1 MLTVT
6 KHFGFE
12 ACHHLPFYEGACHNV
27 HGHSYKLDVTV
38 GGQIIKDG
46 PKQGMIID
54 FKDLKKIVKENVV
67 DKLDHSDL
75 NEFYANPTA
84 ELMVTDIA
92 YSIMQKLPKEVY
104 LVSVK
109 LWETEDSYAEYIPSY
124 DSLRDNLLQP
134 VLQPVLQPAT

>member
-12 ACHHLPFYEGACHNV
+12 ACHHLPYYEGACHNI

-38 GGQIIKDG
+38 GGNIIKDTNN
-46 PKQGMIID
+46 PKCGMIVD
-54 FKDLKKIVKENVV
+54 FKDLKKIVKESVV
-67 DKLDHSDL
+67 DRYDHSNL
-75 NEFYANPTA
+75 NDFFENPTA
-84 ELMVTDIA
+84 EIMVVDIA

-109 LWETEDSYAEYIPSY
+109 LWETEDSYAEYLPSY
-124 DSLRDNLLQP
+124 DYIQP
-134 VLQPVLQPAT
+134 GSILKSAT

>member
-12 ACHHLPFYEGACHNV
+12 ACHHLPYYEGACHNV

-38 GGQIIKDG
+38 GGQVIKDG

-124 DSLRDNLLQP
+124 DSLRDNLF
-134 VLQPVLQPAT
+134 QPVLQPAT

>member
-12 ACHHLPFYEGACHNV
+12 ACHHLPYYEGACHNV

-38 GGQIIKDG
+38 GGQVIKDG

-75 NEFYANPTA
+75 NNIYANPTA

-124 DSLRDNLLQP
+124 YDLGNF
-134 VLQPVLQPAT
+134 LQPAT

>member
-12 ACHHLPFYEGACHNV
+12 ACHHLPYYEGACHNI

-38 GGQIIKDG
+38 GGNIIKDTNN
-46 PKQGMIID
+46 PKCGMIVD
-54 FKDLKKIVKENVV
+54 FKDLKKIVKESVV
-67 DKLDHSDL
+67 DRYDHSNL
-75 NEFYANPTA
+75 NDFFENPTA
-84 ELMVTDIA
+84 EIMVVDIA

-109 LWETEDSYAEYIPSY
+109 LWETEDSYAEYTPSY
-124 DSLRDNLLQP
+124 DYIQP
-134 VLQPVLQPAT
+134 GSILKPAT

>member
-12 ACHHLPFYEGACHNV
+12 ACHHLPYYEGACHNV

-38 GGQIIKDG
+38 GGQVIKDG

-75 NEFYANPTA
+75 NNIYANPTA

-124 DSLRDNLLQP
+124 DGLGNF
-134 VLQPVLQPAT
+134 LQPAT